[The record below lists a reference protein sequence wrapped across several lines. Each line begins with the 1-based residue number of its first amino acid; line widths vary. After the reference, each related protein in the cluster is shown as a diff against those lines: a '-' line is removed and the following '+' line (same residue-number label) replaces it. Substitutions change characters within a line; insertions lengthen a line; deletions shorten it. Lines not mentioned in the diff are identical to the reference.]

1 MTAVNLSWTAIVWR
15 QVSFPQVT
23 CAFTLQLKVVAEML
37 RVLHPQPLGSH
48 NYLQF
53 MQSLGNDLATTG
65 FSQVQGGCCP
75 IFTLV
80 WTRHQI
86 YFKCSI
92 QWKVNVA
99 SFKHDDWVSLSMCVF
114 VMMLKL
120 PILPAHR
127 TWLTKKLRNLRCRHI
142 PTWVTTTHTQTQT
155 VQIIGTSDYWQ

>member
-23 CAFTLQLKVVAEML
+23 CTFTFQLKVVAEML

-53 MQSLGNDLATTG
+53 MQSLGNDLATTD
-65 FSQVQGGCCP
+65 FSQVQWGCRP

-99 SFKHDDWVSLSMCVF
+99 SFKHDDWVSLSMCAF

-127 TWLTKKLRNLRCRHI
+127 TCAGRKTQKSEMQARSNMSHNH
-142 PTWVTTTHTQTQT
+142 THTNTDCP
-155 VQIIGTSDYWQ
+155 DYWN